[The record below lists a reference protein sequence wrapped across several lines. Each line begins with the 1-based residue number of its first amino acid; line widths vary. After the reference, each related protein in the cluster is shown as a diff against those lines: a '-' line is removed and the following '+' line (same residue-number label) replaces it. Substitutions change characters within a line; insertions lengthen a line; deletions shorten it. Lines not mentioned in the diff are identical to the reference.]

1 MNRRRSGKTCS
12 GTRALVGV
20 MLLMMLGVIALIFGS
35 GAATLPL
42 ASSSASSLRPFASTP
57 TPLPNPATP
66 QSKQQVLATYGR
78 LPLIFEPNQGQTDPK
93 VQFLARGT
101 GYGLYLTA
109 DEAVLALQGNS
120 RHSADRNSAV
130 RMKLVG
136 ANSTTKPAGDGQLPG
151 ISNYLIGNDPSKW
164 HRDVPQFARVRYR
177 DVYPG
182 IDLVYYGNKGRLE
195 YDFEIAP
202 GGNPSRVAFK
212 LTNLANQ
219 GPHNLKIAADG
230 DLVLNLGGGDVRLQ
244 APRIYQKFGAE
255 ERMVDGRFELRG
267 RNQDE
272 VGFQLGAYDRSRA
285 LVIDPVLAYSTY
297 LGGSGV
303 ESCSAITGL
312 PFTPGCPAIAVDAA
326 SNAYVAGSTTSTNF
340 PQTAGEFQP
349 ELGTGATAN
358 VFIAKFNVSGVLLF
372 ATYLGGNGTDYAAG
386 VAADT
391 GFDIIVAGTASSGN
405 FPTTN
410 GPNNTAFQ
418 TTPVSGGK
426 HVFVSKLDPTGRI
439 LLYSTYLSGHGIDIA
454 SGLAVDQAGSNAY
467 VTGTTTST
475 DSETGFPSTL
485 GSYQTTSKATNQFFF
500 TKVDPNASGSA
511 SILYSTYFGGSS
523 PSTGTVIGGGIAV
536 DTNSNA
542 YITGGTNFIDVPMLD
557 AYQATNKGGL
567 DVIVAKFNPAGVTGT
582 QLLYSTY
589 LGGSGDDIGYGI
601 AVDTSPN
608 AYITGSTT
616 STDFNNSDVGTTA
629 LQPSNGGGTD
639 AFVAKLG
646 VLCTGT
652 SCTTPLPLIYFSYL
666 GGAGT
671 DIGTAIG
678 VDNNAAARIT
688 GWTNSPN
695 FPIVG
700 NPLQSTYGG
709 GSSDAF
715 YASVDTL
722 ATCSPITTPTCVPT
736 STSSYFGGSGA
747 DLGTGLALD
756 TQGSSYL
763 AGETTSTSGFPL
775 KNSAQGALSGPSDA
789 YAARLSPVLNLTM
802 PAPAATP
809 LVVGVGS
816 QVSFAYT
823 ITNSGEFTN
832 GVTFVDN
839 LPATGATFVSAT
851 ASPGTCGAAVNLT
864 VLCNVG
870 TLNAAATATITVVLT
885 PVAPTIPGGT
895 VSLGNSGSAF
905 VGQSQL
911 ATSSASVTVNDF
923 NIKVVPATVTVPAGV
938 PAIFTALVTPSS
950 DSGFP
955 ESVSISCGSG
965 LPTGTTCLPGNNN
978 PIPNLNTGAQSS
990 QLIVNSTARV
1000 TTTTELRH
1008 GRGPAVPL
1016 YATLLPVSGL
1026 ALLGAGLG
1034 SKGSRRR
1041 RLLIG
1046 LFLFTL
1052 FALIMFLP
1060 ACSSSTTTTT
1070 TTGTPAGTYTVTI
1083 NAVSGNA
1090 TRSTVV
1096 ALVIQ

>member
-1 MNRRRSGKTCS
+1 
-12 GTRALVGV
+12 
-20 MLLMMLGVIALIFGS
+20 ML
-35 GAATLPL
+35 TLP
-42 ASSSASSLRPFASTP
+42 
-57 TPLPNPATP
+57 
-66 QSKQQVLATYGR
+66 
-78 LPLIFEPNQGQTDPK
+78 
-93 VQFLARGT
+93 
-101 GYGLYLTA
+101 
-109 DEAVLALQGNS
+109 
-120 RHSADRNSAV
+120 
-130 RMKLVG
+130 
-136 ANSTTKPAGDGQLPG
+136 
-151 ISNYLIGNDPSKW
+151 
-164 HRDVPQFARVRYR
+164 
-177 DVYPG
+177 
-182 IDLVYYGNKGRLE
+182 
-195 YDFEIAP
+195 
-202 GGNPSRVAFK
+202 
-212 LTNLANQ
+212 
-219 GPHNLKIAADG
+219 
-230 DLVLNLGGGDVRLQ
+230 
-244 APRIYQKFGAE
+244 
-255 ERMVDGRFELRG
+255 
-267 RNQDE
+267 
-272 VGFQLGAYDRSRA
+272 
-285 LVIDPVLAYSTY
+285 
-297 LGGSGV
+297 
-303 ESCSAITGL
+303 
-312 PFTPGCPAIAVDAA
+312 
-326 SNAYVAGSTTSTNF
+326 
-340 PQTAGEFQP
+340 
-349 ELGTGATAN
+349 
-358 VFIAKFNVSGVLLF
+358 
-372 ATYLGGNGTDYAAG
+372 
-386 VAADT
+386 
-391 GFDIIVAGTASSGN
+391 
-405 FPTTN
+405 
-410 GPNNTAFQ
+410 
-418 TTPVSGGK
+418 
-426 HVFVSKLDPTGRI
+426 
-439 LLYSTYLSGHGIDIA
+439 
-454 SGLAVDQAGSNAY
+454 
-467 VTGTTTST
+467 
-475 DSETGFPSTL
+475 
-485 GSYQTTSKATNQFFF
+485 
-500 TKVDPNASGSA
+500 
-511 SILYSTYFGGSS
+511 
-523 PSTGTVIGGGIAV
+523 
-536 DTNSNA
+536 
-542 YITGGTNFIDVPMLD
+542 
-557 AYQATNKGGL
+557 
-567 DVIVAKFNPAGVTGT
+567 
-582 QLLYSTY
+582 
-589 LGGSGDDIGYGI
+589 
-601 AVDTSPN
+601 
-608 AYITGSTT
+608 GSTT

-950 DSGFP
+950 NSGFP
-955 ESVSISCGSG
+955 E
-965 LPTGTTCLPGNNN
+965 
-978 PIPNLNTGAQSS
+978 
-990 QLIVNSTARV
+990 
-1000 TTTTELRH
+1000 
-1008 GRGPAVPL
+1008 
-1016 YATLLPVSGL
+1016 
-1026 ALLGAGLG
+1026 
-1034 SKGSRRR
+1034 
-1041 RLLIG
+1041 
-1046 LFLFTL
+1046 
-1052 FALIMFLP
+1052 
-1060 ACSSSTTTTT
+1060 
-1070 TTGTPAGTYTVTI
+1070 
-1083 NAVSGNA
+1083 
-1090 TRSTVV
+1090 
-1096 ALVIQ
+1096 